1 MNEDEI
7 REYCLNCVNKP
18 CSKNGCPL
26 NNDIPAFIHEEDYKR
41 AFEILCRTTLFPAI
55 CGRIC
60 PHSKQC
66 QGACIR
72 GIKGEP
78 VTIGKIETII
88 GDASII
94 QNFKIPKDIDEELK
108 NKRVAVIGS
117 GPCGLTCAGFLAK
130 KGVQVTIFEKYDK
143 LGGIL
148 VHGIPNFRLD
158 RRVVDGT
165 IEKILDLGINV
176 VKDKELGKDF
186 ELDDLYKSYDA
197 IFISIG
203 ANEPNI
209 TLREENYYKDR
220 VTENSNLGEIVSNDG
235 IEKYNLNGK
244 SVKFSKNEID
254 YYCKEKKEA
263 KDFKWLSNSIKSDD
277 SNNMILSANKLL
289 ELENYPDFKDK
300 KVAVSGGG
308 NVAMDTARTI
318 NHLGGKVTVIYRR
331 EEEQMPAER
340 KEIEDAKNE
349 GIEFLFKTN
358 IKKVYRDIKQIEC
371 IKTELVKKDGESRL
385 SPIEIDGSNYKI
397 DMDYVVIATGSK
409 PEAKLINSF
418 ELNEYGYIK
427 VDGKGRT
434 SMKNVYAGGDI
445 AGEKATVAW
454 ASKSGRNAAEGII
467 EDLKRD

>member
-7 REYCLNCVNKP
+7 RKYCLNCINKP
-18 CSKNGCPL
+18 CSNNGCPL
-26 NNDIPAFIHEEDYKR
+26 NNDIPTFIHEKDYKK
-41 AFEILCRTTLFPAI
+41 AFEILCKTTLLPAI

-66 QGACIR
+66 QGSCIR

-78 VTIGKIETII
+78 VEIGKIETII
-88 GDASII
+88 GDASIRKGYKI
-94 QNFKIPKDIDEELK
+94 QKDIDEKLK
-108 NKRVAVIGS
+108 KKKVAVIGS
-117 GPCGLTCAGFLAK
+117 GPSGLTCAGFLAK
-130 KGVQVTIFEKYDK
+130 KGVHVTIFEKYNK

-148 VHGIPNFRLD
+148 THGIPGFRLD
-158 RRVVDGT
+158 RQIVDNT
-165 IEKILDLGINV
+165 IKKILDLGINV
-176 VKDKELGKDF
+176 EKNKELGKDF
-186 ELDDLYKSYDA
+186 KLDDLYKFYDA
-197 IFISIG
+197 VFISIG

-209 TLREENYYKDR
+209 TLKAENYNKIENYNKDKIEYKCKDS
-220 VTENSNLGEIVSNDG
+220 SNI
-235 IEKYNLNGK
+235 IQ
-244 SVKFSKNEID
+244 
-254 YYCKEKKEA
+254 C
-263 KDFKWLSNSIKSDD
+263 DD

-331 EEEQMPAER
+331 AEEQMPAER

-349 GIEFLFKTN
+349 GIKFLFKTN
-358 IKKVYRDIKQIEC
+358 IKKVYEDIKQIEC

-409 PEAKLINSF
+409 PEDKLINSF
-418 ELNEYGYIK
+418 KLNKYGYIN
-427 VDGKGRT
+427 VDEKGRT
-434 SMKNVYAGGDI
+434 SIEKIYAGGDI
-445 AGEKATVAW
+445 VGEKATVAW
-454 ASKSGRNAAEGII
+454 ASRSGRNAAEGII
-467 EDLKRD
+467 EDLKRN